1 MCYLI
6 LLFTILAHPHVCVI
20 RIDHTWYENLQ
31 VVARTQNII
40 RKNIDYLSWYF
51 SYVYMNIMFIIGIII
66 TSFTGIIY

>member
-40 RKNIDYLSWYF
+40 RKNIDYLS
-51 SYVYMNIMFIIGIII
+51 
-66 TSFTGIIY
+66 